1 MDYIYDKVP
10 NTISIHGLTF
20 EVVSYKLEHVKTV
33 SFYYTLNNTTGMYV
47 QGNKPFVLSLKGY
60 FHKSDGNN
68 ISATLESIFN
78 SSDDISF
85 TIAGTLYNQLIL
97 NKYIYNE
104 NISDVCREAE
114 LFFMGNNSFSEVS
127 NSE

>member
-1 MDYIYDKVP
+1 
-10 NTISIHGLTF
+10 
-20 EVVSYKLEHVKTV
+20 
-33 SFYYTLNNTTGMYV
+33 MYV

-68 ISATLESIFN
+68 IPTTLESIFN
-78 SSDDISF
+78 SSNDISF

-104 NISDVCREAE
+104 SVSDACREAE
-114 LFFMGNNSFSEVS
+114 LFFMGNDSFSGVTNGE
-127 NSE
+127 